1 MNKSLSSTSLT
12 AAPQSPSSS
21 SSSQSNNTSSFQQ
34 NIQRWVAIDNE
45 LKNLNEKSKRL
56 RDEKEQLT
64 TGITSYASSNHLWDS
79 NIRISD
85 GNLKFTM
92 KKDYSG
98 LTFSYLDKCLREL
111 INNSEQV
118 DKIMEYIKN
127 KREVKMAPEI
137 KRFMKDDGGV

>member
-1 MNKSLSSTSLT
+1 MNKSQSSSSLAESSSTSY
-12 AAPQSPSSS
+12 
-21 SSSQSNNTSSFQQ
+21 FQQ
-34 NIQRWVAIDNE
+34 NIQRWVAVDNE
-45 LKNLNEKSKRL
+45 LKHLNEKTKRL
-56 RDEKEQLT
+56 REEKEQLT
-64 TGITSYASSNHLWDS
+64 TGITSFASSNNLWDS

-98 LTFSYLDKCLREL
+98 LTYSFLDKCLREL
-111 INNSEQV
+111 ITNSEQV

-137 KRFMKDDGGV
+137 KRFIKDDSSGNGNNNGN